1 MDILEKG
8 PKEDVESLF
17 RALVASEILTL
28 LLFVNRLTLVGTLLY
43 DDSSMKRHARG
54 TNLLRLIGEI
64 KTNIKSVPEKVQQAL
79 QDLDIILK

>member
-17 RALVASEILTL
+17 RSLVASEILTL
-28 LLFVNRLTLVGTLLY
+28 LVFDKRVTLVGTLLY

-54 TNLLRLIGEI
+54 TNLLQLLGEI
-64 KTNIKSVPEKVQQAL
+64 KTNIKNLPEKVQQAL